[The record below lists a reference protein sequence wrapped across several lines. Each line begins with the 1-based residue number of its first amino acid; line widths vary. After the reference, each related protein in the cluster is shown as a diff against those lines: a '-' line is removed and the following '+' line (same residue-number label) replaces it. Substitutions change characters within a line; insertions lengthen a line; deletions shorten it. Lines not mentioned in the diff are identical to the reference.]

1 MILLKNKIPK
11 PFFFVILFFFLLV
24 SISPLYSSQENDKE
38 YTAKI
43 LEFTTEDF
51 FLTELVDHL
60 PASASIPT
68 PEKVLGTIVGA
79 PDILH
84 HSKDIYKYMKIV
96 AGASPRVKI
105 FNIGKTDEG
114 KDMILVAVS
123 DEENIKRL
131 DRIKEIMNLLA
142 DPRKVTAEKVQPLFK
157 EGVPVYW
164 ITGGLHSRECG
175 SPEMLMEL
183 VYRLAVEDSEAV
195 STIRKNLLVLVTPI
209 LEVDGWDRMVDLYRY
224 KKNHKD
230 KKILHDVY
238 WGNYV
243 YHDNNRD
250 SIAIALKLTEN
261 VLKTYFQWHPIVMH
275 DLHESIPYL
284 YISTGTGP
292 YNAWLD
298 PITINQME
306 ELANVEVA
314 GMTKRGVPGV
324 WTHGFYDGWG
334 PSYLFYI
341 ALYHNSLGRFY
352 ETFGSTGADTLN
364 RNVGTPS
371 KRDWYRPNP
380 PLKVVKWSFRNNIN
394 LQQSALL
401 IGLKHVGK
409 NKEKFLKEFY
419 LKGERSIA
427 KAVNEGPAAWVIPA
441 GKNRSLAAAELL
453 NLLRKHGAEIH
464 QSDKSFTIKKDK
476 YNAGTYIIRMD
487 QPYSRCV
494 DMFLDTQYYNPNDP
508 KPYDDT
514 GWTQGILHNVKTVR
528 IMEKEILD
536 VPMKMLDKD
545 IKICGQ
551 IKDAPNTAA
560 YLIEYHAENP
570 LIKFRFDLKDIKMLT
585 AEKGFKAG
593 DKRFNAGTFI
603 IPMAGNPRNLKDRLE
618 KAAEHL
624 GLTLYGVEKM
634 PEVNKHSLAV
644 PRIAILHTWISTQN
658 DGWYRLAF
666 EKLGIPY
673 SYIST
678 HEIRDNQKLKNKYD
692 VIIFPPVDFF
702 KPQRHVNGISGNSP
716 IPWQKTKEYPNL
728 GSPFSCN
735 DIRGGIELEGV
746 LNLKRFVEEGGLFI
760 PITSNINL
768 PIDYG
773 IIESVAVKKSAKLRT
788 NGTILQTRVIDRQ
801 SPVTYGYDFNL
812 GVIFSG
818 NDLLETGIKA
828 VIGALDFDKM
838 LFGEAKKPRESGR
851 GGLKDPDVV
860 QGRPFEPPKVVGAGT
875 GIPPE
880 FRDRFNLYMPPDLK
894 RIRVLLRFDR
904 KNKLLI
910 SGMLDGAEELQNRAA
925 LVDVP
930 VGKGHILLFAFNPMW
945 RCETKGNYA
954 LIFNAALNFNNLD
967 AGRPKN

>member
-306 ELANVEVA
+306 ELANVEVG

-441 GKNRSLAAAELL
+441 GKNRPLASAELL

-464 QSDKSFTIKKDK
+464 QSDESFTIKKDK

-545 IKICGQ
+545 IKIRGQ

-603 IPMAGNPRNLKDRLE
+603 IPVAGNPRNLKDRLE
-618 KAAEHL
+618 KIAEHL

-678 HEIRDNQKLKNKYD
+678 HEIRDTQKLKNKYD